1 MLARTRIRLL
11 LLLAATSACA
21 TSIVGIDD
29 TRVPTGVWGGDH
41 VALTFTEAGAH
52 LEFDCASGDVTVPL
66 TLDKTGRLEV
76 DGVFIREHGGP
87 IRSDEV
93 PDRQPARYS
102 GHVEGQTMTLEVTL
116 TSSNESVGSFT
127 VTLGAEP
134 RVRKCR

>member
-21 TSIVGIDD
+21 TSVVGVDD

-41 VALTFTEAGAH
+41 LAMTVTEAGAH
-52 LEFDCASGDVTVPL
+52 LEFDCASGDITVPL
-66 TLDKTGRLEV
+66 TSDKTGRLEV
-76 DGVFIREHGGP
+76 DGVFVREHGGP

-102 GHVEGQTMTLEVTL
+102 GHLEGQTMTLEVTL
-116 TSSNESVGSFT
+116 TNSNESIGSFA
-127 VTLGAEP
+127 VRLGAEP